1 MINSNA
7 FLILSIFIIGLVI
20 LLIFSI
26 KDKRKNIIV
35 VSSALLFI
43 FIGILGERLIPTN
56 FVNNI
61 FSTMVTNQPIES
73 LHIKKGDGINI
84 LYNNNEQVSYTYL
97 SEGKAPETYYPVYLK
112 DLDDYYLLVFS
123 IDSNKDYSH
132 NRFYQEDYERSY
144 FIDWI
149 YFVDKKTGDM
159 YYLRVYNTIGKTLA
173 LDKFENVNGIVI
185 YHVLLD
191 FELETS
197 YCGLLF
203 INTVEIGNGI
213 FFSSEVTRF
222 HYHGD
227 DYSYIKKLLLTTKNQ
242 LIEVDSYGEIYYS
255 SFSYTYN
262 NNGFSMKRHT
272 SSKILA
278 DEEYAKAGY
287 ITVVN
292 DKIFYVNNNLEIYQ
306 FKYTGLD
313 VYIEDV
319 ISLNT
324 WEEQLT

>member
-1 MINSNA
+1 MFFSIR
-7 FLILSIFIIGLVI
+7 FLIFIILSIALII
-20 LLIFSI
+20 LLLFFIKSNQKYHLIIFSLL
-26 KDKRKNIIV
+26 
-35 VSSALLFI
+35 ALI
-43 FIGILGERLIPTN
+43 FIGFLGYWLMPTN
-56 FVNNI
+56 VKNTI
-61 FSTMVTNQPIES
+61 FSTMITNEPIEN
-73 LHIKKGDGINI
+73 LHIEKVDGVNV
-84 LYNNNEQVSYTYL
+84 LYNNNAKVSYTYVGD
-97 SEGKAPETYYPVYLK
+97 GKAPETYYPVYLK